1 MRIAVDINHPAHVL
15 FFRHAIARLQEAGH
29 AVRIVA
35 SEKDVSCR
43 LLEAFGLP
51 YVKIPGYGR
60 SLGRKIIDLP
70 RSDWRMLAAVR
81 DFRPDLL
88 LGLASVRAAHAAFFL
103 RRPCV
108 VFDDSEHA
116 RWEVRLYL
124 PFVKAVC
131 TPSCYQRN
139 LGRKQLRYD
148 GYHELAY
155 LHPNQFTPDASVLER
170 AGLSPREPMALVR
183 FVSWGAVHD
192 VGERGFR
199 REEKIRLV
207 RELEKHARV
216 FVVCEGDHDE
226 VFAANRMPIGPEAI
240 HHLLAFARLYV
251 GEGATMATEA
261 GLLGTPSIYMSSLV
275 GTMGNFAELMNRYDL
290 VHAYRSADQTLTDA
304 LRLIQDPEA
313 KARWAEKRQ
322 RLLAD
327 KIDVTAWLVNLVQRF
342 DRRAAQP

>member
-15 FFRHAIARLQEAGH
+15 FFRHAIGRLQEAGH
-29 AVRIVA
+29 TIRITA
-35 SEKDVSCR
+35 SEKDVSCH
-43 LLEAFGLP
+43 LLEAFDLP
-51 YVKIPGYGR
+51 YTKIPGYGR
-60 SLGRKIIDLP
+60 TLRRKIVGLP
-70 RSDWRMLAAVR
+70 WTDWRLYAALR

-88 LGLASVRAAHAAFFL
+88 LGLASVRAAHAAFLL

-131 TPSCYQRN
+131 TPSCYKGS

-155 LHPNQFTPDASVLER
+155 LHPNQFTPDAAVLER
-170 AGLSPREPMALVR
+170 AGLSPEEPMAIVR

-199 REEKIRLV
+199 REEKTRLV
-207 RELEKHARV
+207 RELERHARV

-226 VFAANRMPIGPEAI
+226 VFAANRMPIRPEEI
-240 HHLLAFARLYV
+240 HHLLHFARLYV

-261 GLLGTPSIYMSSLV
+261 ALLGTPSIYMSSLV
-275 GTMGNFAELMNRYDL
+275 GTMGNFEELMSRYDL
-290 VHAYRSADQTLTDA
+290 AHAYRSADETLADA

-327 KIDVTAWLVNLVQRF
+327 KIDVTAWLVDLVQRF
-342 DRRAAQP
+342 GRKAARA